1 MSLLSMTHISDSQA
15 VEICRSG
22 GEDAPDAF
30 KSIYDRYARNVFG
43 YSQKMLGNRSLAED
57 AVQET
62 FTKLFRSLAHYD
74 SQRPLKPYILKIA
87 HNAVLD
93 CLKRQKHLKGQQ
105 PLGDDQASQEPDAR
119 ALATKAETKKE
130 VEKALLALA
139 PEHRSVLV
147 LRHVRALKVQEIAEI
162 HGCSDRA
169 IRNRMNIAAGLLERE
184 LRRRGIVSSEGQI

>member
-1 MSLLSMTHISDSQA
+1 MTHIPDQKA
-15 VEICRSG
+15 VERCRSG
-22 GEDAPDAF
+22 GHDAQDAF

-43 YSQKMLGNRSLAED
+43 YAYKMLGRRSLAED

-62 FTKLFRSLAHYD
+62 FTRLFRSLSHYD
-74 SQRPLKPYILKIA
+74 SARPLKPYILKIA

-93 CLKRQKHLKGQQ
+93 LLKQQKRQRGHR
-105 PLGDDQASQEPDAR
+105 PIDDDQASEGPDAR
-119 ALATKAETKKE
+119 EMASRQETKKE

-147 LRHVRALKVQEIAEI
+147 LRHVRGLKVQEIAEI

-169 IRNRMNIAAGLLERE
+169 IRNRMRIAAGLMERE
-184 LRRRGIVSSEGQI
+184 LRRRGIVSSEGQL

>member
-1 MSLLSMTHISDSQA
+1 MTHTPDREA

-22 GEDAPDAF
+22 GDGSEDAF

-43 YSQKMLGNRSLAED
+43 YARKMLGNSALAED

-62 FTKLFRSLAHYD
+62 FTKLFRSLAYYD
-74 SQRPLKPYILKIA
+74 PLRPLKPYILKIA

-93 CLKRQKHLKGQQ
+93 ILKRQKQLKVEQQ
-105 PLGDDQASQEPDAR
+105 LGDEQASRVPDAS
-119 ALATKAETKKE
+119 ALASRQEMKREL
-130 VEKALLALA
+130 EKALLALA

-147 LRHVRALKVQEIAEI
+147 LRHLRALKVQEIADI

-169 IRNRMNIAAGLLERE
+169 IRNRMKIAAGLLERE